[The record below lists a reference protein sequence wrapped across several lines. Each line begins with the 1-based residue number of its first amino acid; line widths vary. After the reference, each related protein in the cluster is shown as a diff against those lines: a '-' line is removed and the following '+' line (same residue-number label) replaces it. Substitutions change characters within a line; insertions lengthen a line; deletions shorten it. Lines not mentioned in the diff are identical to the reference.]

1 MNRFWSLLRQAI
13 PILVITTMLASVISV
28 VPVMGAD
35 SPTHLVFATQPS
47 TSNTAGT
54 AFGTQ
59 PVATVEDAQG
69 NTVTTPG
76 IQITL
81 AITTGTGT
89 SGAAL
94 SGGVTLQTSAD
105 GEALFSNLNINLA
118 GTDYT
123 LTATSTGLTQA
134 ISNTLSVVAGS
145 GSKLVFATQ
154 PSTSNTAG
162 TAFGTQ
168 PVVTV
173 EDAQGNTVTTPG
185 IQITLAITTGTGTS
199 GAALS
204 GGVTLQTSADGEA
217 LFSNLNINLAGTDY
231 TLTAT
236 APALPKR

>member
-28 VPVMGAD
+28 VPVMGAH
-35 SPTHLVFATQPS
+35 SPTH
-47 TSNTAGT
+47 
-54 AFGTQ
+54 
-59 PVATVEDAQG
+59 
-69 NTVTTPG
+69 
-76 IQITL
+76 
-81 AITTGTGT
+81 
-89 SGAAL
+89 
-94 SGGVTLQTSAD
+94 
-105 GEALFSNLNINLA
+105 
-118 GTDYT
+118 
-123 LTATSTGLTQA
+123 
-134 ISNTLSVVAGS
+134 
-145 GSKLVFATQ
+145 LVFATQ

-217 LFSNLNINLAGTDY
+217 LFQ
-231 TLTAT
+231 
-236 APALPKR
+236 